1 MYMQAFPVTSLMM
14 SGILHQVQLNL
25 KMSLFCPPDF
35 ALHRL

>member
-1 MYMQAFPVTSLMM
+1 MYMQAFPVTSFLM
-14 SGILHQVQLNL
+14 SGILHQVQFNL